1 MIRRFA
7 LILLFLPTLAF
18 GQTLT
23 SGPMTPTAWDDYVR
37 AAELFNAGKRL
48 QAGCVMYRGQFRAR
62 LLLLVE
68 NNQPSD
74 GAPALFASLSETV
87 GRPINQWLGGDRDDW
102 IAAMTCARDWAANND
117 DPDYPRRRHRQAHA
131 QMLAGLDELIA
142 SIPPAAELRAQ
153 RRAAGLPN
161 R

>member
-1 MIRRFA
+1 MR
-7 LILLFLPTLAF
+7 LIIALFLLCPTLAF
-18 GQTLT
+18 AQQVRP
-23 SGPMTPTAWDDYVR
+23 GPMTPSAWTDYHR
-37 AAELFNAGKRL
+37 AAELFNAGKRV

-68 NNQPSD
+68 GNSPSD

-87 GRPINQWLGGDRDDW
+87 GRPINEWLGGDRDEW
-102 IAAMTCARDWAANND
+102 IAAMECARDWAANNS
-117 DPDYPRRRHRQAHA
+117 DPDYPRRRYGKQHA
-131 QMLAGLDELIA
+131 QMLAGLNELIA
-142 SIPPAAELRAQ
+142 AIPPAAELRKQ